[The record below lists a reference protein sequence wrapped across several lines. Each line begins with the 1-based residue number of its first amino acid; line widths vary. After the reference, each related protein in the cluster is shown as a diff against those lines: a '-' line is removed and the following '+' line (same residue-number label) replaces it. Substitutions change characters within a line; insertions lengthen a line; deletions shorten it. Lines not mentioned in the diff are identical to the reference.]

1 MTKQFEINPYNLLDI
16 GSNGYGSISARIDGY
31 WSSDPIT
38 LYISREYRL
47 TRSEGGWKITLSH
60 SSGGRE
66 PKQVKD
72 DMDAAINFAAAMTAL
87 ASLGKEIRD
96 QYTSALEAAYQVR
109 MTELRQLEENARAAR
124 VAKIEAD
131 KPYGMSRAT
140 GIIESMNNGHLEPHL
155 FAYERGSD
163 ENKNLFEIRIS
174 QCGEKRLVYVDGY
187 RHSKEKAISMLAA
200 CSARAVEK
208 ELA

>member
-31 WSSDPIT
+31 WSRDPIT
-38 LYISREYRL
+38 LYISREYR
-47 TRSEGGWKITLSH
+47 RAVEDQWVITLSH

-87 ASLGKEIRD
+87 ANLGKEIRD
-96 QYTSALEAAYQVR
+96 QYIPALEAAYQVR
-109 MTELRQLEENARAAR
+109 LTELRLSEELARSTKA
-124 VAKIEAD
+124 AKIEAD

-140 GIIESMNNGHLEPHL
+140 GIIESMYNGHMDPHL
-155 FAYERGSD
+155 RAYARGSD
-163 ENKNLFEIRIS
+163 QHVTPFEIKPS
-174 QCGEKRLVYVDGY
+174 SCGTKRLFYVAGN
-187 RHSKEKAISMLAA
+187 RVSKEKAISQLAQH
-200 CSARAVEK
+200 SAREFEK

>member
-1 MTKQFEINPYNLLDI
+1 MTKQFEINPYSLLDI

-47 TRSEGGWKITLSH
+47 TQAEGGWKITLSH

-87 ASLGKEIRD
+87 ANLGKEIRD
-96 QYTSALEAAYQVR
+96 QYTPALEAAYQVR
-109 MTELRQLEENARAAR
+109 MTELRQLEKNERAAR
-124 VAKIEAD
+124 AAKIEAD

-187 RHSKEKAISMLAA
+187 RRSKEKAISMLAT
-200 CSARAVEK
+200 CSAREVEK

>member
-38 LYISREYRL
+38 LYISREFR
-47 TRSEGGWKITLSH
+47 RAVEDGWKITLSH

-87 ASLGKEIRD
+87 ANLGKEIRD
-96 QYTSALEAAYQVR
+96 QYTPALEAAYQVR
-109 MTELRQLEENARAAR
+109 MTELRQLEEKARAAR
-124 VAKIEAD
+124 AAKIEAD

-140 GIIESMNNGHLEPHL
+140 GIIESMNKGHLEPHL
-155 FAYERGSD
+155 FAYERGSN

-187 RHSKEKAISMLAA
+187 RRSKEKAISMLAA
-200 CSARAVEK
+200 CSAREVEK

>member
-31 WSSDPIT
+31 WSRDPIT
-38 LYISREYRL
+38 LYISRGYRL
-47 TRSEGGWKITLSH
+47 TAEGGWKITLSH

-87 ASLGKEIRD
+87 ANLGKEIRD
-96 QYTSALEAAYQVR
+96 QYTPALEAAYQVR
-109 MTELRQLEENARAAR
+109 VTELRQLEENERAALA
-124 VAKIEAD
+124 AKIEAD

-140 GIIESMNNGHLEPHL
+140 GIIESMYNGHLDPL
-155 FAYERGSD
+155 LCVYVRGSD
-163 ENKNLFEIRIS
+163 DAKTSFVLKTSLCN
-174 QCGEKRLVYVDGY
+174 EKRLFYVGGN
-187 RHSKEKAISMLAA
+187 RVSKEKAISMLAA
-200 CSARAVEK
+200 HSAREFER